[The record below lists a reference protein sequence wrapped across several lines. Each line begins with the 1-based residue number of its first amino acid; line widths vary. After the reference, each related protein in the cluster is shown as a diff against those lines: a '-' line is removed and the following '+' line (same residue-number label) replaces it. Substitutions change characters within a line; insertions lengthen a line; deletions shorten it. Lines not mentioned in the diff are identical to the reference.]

1 MSQWVTMSP
10 KQGAQTE
17 LQYSIQVRAGYLQWP
32 RVFIV
37 ENLMTRHAHQDILDA
52 VDLERLAAEF
62 ISRLNTRK
70 IAFGQ
75 GGFKGHRTIWRHW
88 RPLGD
93 GLCLRRLSDSKKGH
107 WATNSETIGRKTT
120 AWENPGESPLGE
132 RRLSDNKKDH
142 WTTMDEKV

>member
-1 MSQWVTMSP
+1 MSL

-17 LQYSIQVRAGYLQWP
+17 LQYSTQVYTCCIPIQLP

-37 ENLMTRHAHQDILDA
+37 ENMMTRHAHQDILDP

-75 GGFKGHRTIWRHW
+75 GGFKGHKTIWRH
-88 RPLGD
+88 
-93 GLCLRRLSDSKKGH
+93 
-107 WATNSETIGRKTT
+107 
-120 AWENPGESPLGE
+120 
-132 RRLSDNKKDH
+132 
-142 WTTMDEKV
+142 